1 MSKMVGNGSQHHAAQ
16 EPLTT
21 PSHHENVGIEAITDI
36 DQLVRRITDLLL
48 SVVVDA
54 VEIRAGHGAVE
65 NVALGVRQ
73 GVSERLCRRRRA
85 DDAPPSFRGPDD
97 GDDRQPGPGRAGQGG
112 RDACRTNRLVGSI
125 NADHDD
131 VWLESLCHMP
141 SSCSQTRLSLRL
153 GERRTGPTQKPA
165 VLGACGSVPFVLDSR
180 EGRVTSVDET
190 LRRAVV
196 AFRLLGWLW
205 MTLLIVVALATDP
218 GANRAVAGATL
229 ILATAWTGVTL
240 WAARRPEVLGSWW
253 FLVADGLVALLVASA
268 SFVAGAEDLFHGG
281 YPISWIGVAA
291 YSKGLVGAVIAALIL
306 SVHQVV
312 AFAVEGE
319 RTIVATTGNVVFV
332 VFAVILGWAFDSL
345 RKNDRL
351 RRQAEL
357 RLEEEQAQ
365 RARHEERVE
374 LANQLHDSVL
384 QTLQVIRLDADD
396 PERVRYLARRQ
407 DRELRRLIY
416 AFSQPYEDS
425 FLAALL
431 AARDTV
437 EDLYPVEINVV
448 IRDDAEM
455 DAGLEAVVDATK
467 EALVNAAKHS
477 GADHI
482 DLYAEIGDDGVRVFV
497 RDRGAGFDTS
507 STERGHGLTY
517 SIENRLRAV
526 GGRVVL
532 ASTPGEGTE
541 LEISIGGDE

>member
-1 MSKMVGNGSQHHAAQ
+1 
-16 EPLTT
+16 
-21 PSHHENVGIEAITDI
+21 
-36 DQLVRRITDLLL
+36 
-48 SVVVDA
+48 
-54 VEIRAGHGAVE
+54 
-65 NVALGVRQ
+65 
-73 GVSERLCRRRRA
+73 
-85 DDAPPSFRGPDD
+85 
-97 GDDRQPGPGRAGQGG
+97 
-112 RDACRTNRLVGSI
+112 
-125 NADHDD
+125 
-131 VWLESLCHMP
+131 
-141 SSCSQTRLSLRL
+141 
-153 GERRTGPTQKPA
+153 
-165 VLGACGSVPFVLDSR
+165 
-180 EGRVTSVDET
+180 
-190 LRRAVV
+190 
-196 AFRLLGWLW
+196 
-205 MTLLIVVALATDP
+205 
-218 GANRAVAGATL
+218 
-229 ILATAWTGVTL
+229 
-240 WAARRPEVLGSWW
+240 
-253 FLVADGLVALLVASA
+253 VADGLVALLVASA

>member
-1 MSKMVGNGSQHHAAQ
+1 M
-16 EPLTT
+16 
-21 PSHHENVGIEAITDI
+21 
-36 DQLVRRITDLLL
+36 
-48 SVVVDA
+48 
-54 VEIRAGHGAVE
+54 
-65 NVALGVRQ
+65 
-73 GVSERLCRRRRA
+73 
-85 DDAPPSFRGPDD
+85 
-97 GDDRQPGPGRAGQGG
+97 
-112 RDACRTNRLVGSI
+112 
-125 NADHDD
+125 
-131 VWLESLCHMP
+131 
-141 SSCSQTRLSLRL
+141 
-153 GERRTGPTQKPA
+153 
-165 VLGACGSVPFVLDSR
+165 LGACGSVPFVLDSK
-180 EGRVTSVDET
+180 EGRVTPVDET
-190 LRRAVV
+190 LRRVVV

-205 MTLLIVVALATDP
+205 MTLLIVVALATDS
-218 GANRAVAGATL
+218 GANRTVAVATL
-229 ILATAWTGVTL
+229 MLATAWTGVTM

-291 YSKGLVGAVIAALIL
+291 YSKGLVGAVSAALIL

-312 AFAVEGE
+312 AFVVEGE
-319 RTIVATTGNVVFV
+319 RSIVATTGNVVFL

-345 RKNDRL
+345 RRNDRL

-431 AARDTV
+431 AARDGV
-437 EDLYPVEINVV
+437 EDLYPVEINAV
-448 IRDDAEM
+448 IRDDAQM
-455 DAGLEAVVDATK
+455 DAGLEAVVDATR

-482 DLYAEIGDDGVRVFV
+482 DLYAEVGDDGVRVFV
-497 RDRGAGFDTS
+497 RDRGAGFDPR
-507 STERGHGLTY
+507 STERGHGLTN
-517 SIENRLRAV
+517 SIENRLQAV